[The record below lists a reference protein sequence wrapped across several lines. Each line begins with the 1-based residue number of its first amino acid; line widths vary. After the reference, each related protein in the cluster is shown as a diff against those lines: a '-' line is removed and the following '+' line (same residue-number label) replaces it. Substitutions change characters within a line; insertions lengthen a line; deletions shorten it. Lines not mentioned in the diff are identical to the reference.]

1 VEAAE
6 VPTAEAPSPLGLS
19 TDHAERSAPSKA
31 RSALGAPETSES
43 TSASAL
49 TEDEAVVLAR
59 RLQVFSSPN
68 RLRLLWELLDGE
80 QRVGELARSVGMS
93 PSLTSHQLRVM
104 REAGLTVARKEGTR
118 AYYRLHDTN
127 LRDLLVAIRGHH
139 AASKVTALAD
149 AAFAGEASPVLSIAD
164 HRPRRGG

>member
-1 VEAAE
+1 MEAAE
-6 VPTAEAPSPLGLS
+6 APTEEAPPPFGLS
-19 TDHAERSAPSKA
+19 TDHAV
-31 RSALGAPETSES
+31 GAPEPSES
-43 TSASAL
+43 TSDSAL
-49 TEDEAVVLAR
+49 TENEAVVLAR
-59 RLQVFSSPN
+59 RLQVFSSPK

-139 AASKVTALAD
+139 AAARVSALAG
-149 AAFAGEASPVLSIAD
+149 AAFSAGGDSRVMTIAD
-164 HRPRRGG
+164 RRLRGDG